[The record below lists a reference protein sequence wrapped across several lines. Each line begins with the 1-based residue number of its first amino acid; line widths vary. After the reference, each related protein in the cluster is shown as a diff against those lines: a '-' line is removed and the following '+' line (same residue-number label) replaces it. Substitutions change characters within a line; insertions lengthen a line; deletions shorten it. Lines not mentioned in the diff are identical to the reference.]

1 MACRCMRH
9 ACTCRDCLE
18 CKQKACRC
26 CCAQL
31 DALASLSPDDLL
43 HAHRAHVAALAH
55 LELALAALDTLPT
68 DGMFENLKNNLKN
81 SIKDPKAAL
90 QRAKEAIAARM
101 PESVKQR
108 AAAVS
113 KNAMALAKAGY
124 KDNEPAIEAA
134 KSKLWNSTLGKIGK
148 AIVNSRP
155 GQAALRG
162 IEAGESARASAK
174 SEHDMHQK
182 GFDRR
187 REEARLKLEEEAR
200 LKLEEEHRI
209 KQAAAENTGT
219 NKYLIAK
226 L

>member
-1 MACRCMRH
+1 MRH

-68 DGMFENLKNNLKN
+68 DGMYDTLIN
-81 SIKDPKAAL
+81 SVNAPKAAL
-90 QRAKEAIAARM
+90 QKAKEAIARAV

-124 KDNEPAIEAA
+124 KDNSPAIEAA
-134 KSKLWNSTLGKIGK
+134 KSKLRNSTLGKIGK

-155 GQAALRG
+155 GQAALRA

-174 SEHDMHQK
+174 SEHDMHQQE
-182 GFDRR
+182 FDRR
-187 REEARLKLEEEAR
+187 REEARLKLEEDR
-200 LKLEEEHRI
+200 R
-209 KQAAAENTGT
+209 KQAAVENTGK
-219 NKYLIAK
+219 NEYLIA
-226 L
+226 

>member
-43 HAHRAHVAALAH
+43 HAHRAHVTALAH

-68 DGMFENLKNNLKN
+68 DGIFENLKNR
-81 SIKDPKAAL
+81 IQDPKAAL
-90 QRAKEAIAARM
+90 QRAKEAIARAV
-101 PESVKQR
+101 PESVKKK

-124 KDNEPAIEAA
+124 KDNEKAIEAA
-134 KSKLWNSTLGKIGK
+134 KSKLQNSTLGKIGN

-155 GQAALRG
+155 GQAALRA
-162 IEAGESARASAK
+162 IEAGGSARASAK

-182 GFDRR
+182 GFDH
-187 REEARLKLEEEAR
+187 REEARLKLEEEDR
-200 LKLEEEHRI
+200 L
-209 KQAAAENTGT
+209 KQAAAENTGK
-219 NKYLIAK
+219 NEYLIAK
-226 L
+226 S